1 MRMTK
6 RAWSVELESN
16 AWQDDTFNGTVNEC
30 IRYCQERN
38 ITIDGINARLAEV
51 AKSKNDEFYTP
62 IICYQ
67 AYYEV
72 YRAKFRYM
80 VPV

>member
-16 AWQDDTFNGTVNEC
+16 AWQDDAFNCTVNEC

-51 AKSKNDEFYTP
+51 EIDNDGCITYCFNIVNSLDELDYP
-62 IICYQ
+62 
-67 AYYEV
+67 
-72 YRAKFRYM
+72 R
-80 VPV
+80 

>member
-30 IRYCQERN
+30 IRYCQ
-38 ITIDGINARLAEV
+38 
-51 AKSKNDEFYTP
+51 KKKHHY
-62 IICYQ
+62 
-67 AYYEV
+67 
-72 YRAKFRYM
+72 
-80 VPV
+80 